1 MAINYLNSIDL
12 NQNELIHGTIENQ
25 ASDALAGTPVEGQL
39 YFNTTSQV
47 LKVGRE
53 ILPATTPK
61 TYEWVEVGGGVET
74 LSTTQTGDST
84 GNALTVLTDA
94 TGDVTI
100 NSFAYAGGNNIGYVP
115 TGGTASKF
123 LKGNG
128 TWATVDNYGNWKL
141 SANCAATINITSGN
155 TVDFVGTGTTT
166 VSRSTR
172 TITINSADQYVG
184 TVTSVSQTHG
194 GNAFTVG
201 GSPITSSGT
210 LAITMAGTSSQYID
224 GAGDLTTFP
233 SIPSSFNISLIGD
246 VTGSGTTGADITTT
260 ISAGAVDF
268 DMINTA
274 AIVTEAEGIENND
287 NDTTL
292 PTSAAVKAYA
302 DSLIVGGLIYQGGYN
317 AATNTPDLDSSPSAL
332 IKKGWTY
339 TVTADGDFFTEQVRV
354 GDVLIAE
361 SDAPTALTDWT
372 TVQNN
377 VDVADASTI
386 GLSNVVPGAS
396 GTITAPYSNGTATLD
411 VVNSSAT
418 QKGAIIVSPGEA
430 IDVSYSSGTATVS
443 VEKGD
448 ATNLGAVIV
457 KGTDPINVTYDTN
470 GNATVDIEDSAA
482 SQKGAVIVSAG
493 SGISVAYASGTATV
507 TNTQSNSDNS
517 FSGLIGD
524 GSLTSLPIT
533 SATHDLGTDSASFM
547 VQLVQVSDG
556 ATVYSDVVRGASGL
570 VTVNFAV
577 APASNAIRVLIQ
589 KIG

>member
-25 ASDALAGTPVEGQL
+25 GSDALAGTPVEGQL

-53 ILPATTPK
+53 ILPATNPK

-74 LSTTQTGDST
+74 LSTTQSGNST
-84 GNALTVLTDA
+84 GNALTVLSNA

-100 NSFAYAGGNNIGYVP
+100 NSFAYAGGDNIGYVP

-128 TWATVDNYGNWKL
+128 TWATVDNYVNWKL
-141 SANCAATINITSGN
+141 SAGGGATINITSGN

-184 TVTSVSQTHG
+184 TVTSVAATHAG
-194 GNAFTVG
+194 DAFTAAIG
-201 GSPITSSGT
+201 NTSTVNPSVD
-210 LAITMAGTSSQYID
+210 ITMNGASTDYID
-224 GAGDLTTFP
+224 GEGNLTTFP

-246 VTGSGTTGADITTT
+246 VTGSGTTGADITTA

-268 DMINTA
+268 AMINTA

-317 AATNTPDLDSSPSAL
+317 AATNTPDLDSSPSAA

-361 SDAPTALTDWT
+361 SDAPTALADWT

-377 VDVADASTI
+377 VDIADASTI
-386 GLSNVVPGAS
+386 GLGNVAGVDPIEVA
-396 GTITAPYSNGTATLD
+396 YSNGTAS
-411 VVNSSAT
+411 VSIKNSAAS
-418 QKGAIIVSPGEA
+418 QKGAVIVSPGEA

-482 SQKGAVIVSAG
+482 AQKGAVIVAAST
-493 SGISVAYASGTATV
+493 GISVGYASGTATI
-507 TNTQSNSDNS
+507 TNTDTNSSNTDEGEITAGQLTGTVTHNWGTAKVIVQTYKDNATDNYPTV
-517 FSGLIGD
+517 FCD
-524 GSLTSLPIT
+524 IT
-533 SATHDLGTDSASFM
+533 RT
-547 VQLVQVSDG
+547 
-556 ATVYSDVVRGASGL
+556 
-570 VTVNFAV
+570 
-577 APASNAIRVLIQ
+577 SNAVTATIASTETDDIIILVQ

>member
-39 YFNTTSQV
+39 YFNTQDHV

-53 ILPATTPK
+53 ILPATNPK

-84 GNALTVLTDA
+84 GNTLTVLTNA

-115 TGGTASKF
+115 TGGTASNF

-128 TWATVDNYGNWKL
+128 TWAALDNYGSWKL
-141 SANCAATINITSGN
+141 SAAGGATININSGN

-166 VSRSTR
+166 VSRSSK
-172 TITINSADQYVG
+172 TITINSADQYEG
-184 TVTSVSQTHG
+184 TVTSVAQTHG

-201 GSPITSSGT
+201 GSPITTSGT
-210 LAITMAGTSSQYID
+210 LAITMNGSSSQYID

-233 SIPSSFNISLIGD
+233 SIPSSFTVTLTGD
-246 VTGSGTTGADITTT
+246 VTGSGATGSDIATT

-268 DMINTA
+268 AMINTTA
-274 AIVTEAEGIENND
+274 VVTAAEGIASND

-302 DSLIVGGLIYQGGYN
+302 DSLIVGGLIYQGGYD
-317 AATNTPDLDSSPSAL
+317 AATNTPDLDSSPSSS

-339 TVTADGDFFTEQVRV
+339 TVTADGDFFTEQVRI

-361 SDAPTALTDWT
+361 QNAPTALADWT

-377 VDVADASTI
+377 IDIADATTI
-386 GLSNVVPGAS
+386 GEGNVVPGAS
-396 GTITAPYSNGTATLD
+396 GTITAPYTNGTATLD
-411 VVNSSAT
+411 VVDSTAA
-418 QKGAIIVSPGEA
+418 QKGAVIVDAGEG
-430 IDVSYSSGTATVS
+430 IDVTYSNGTATVKGEDSDASNKGIVIVAPSDPIEVSYASGTATVGI
-443 VEKGD
+443 K
-448 ATNLGAVIV
+448 
-457 KGTDPINVTYDTN
+457 
-470 GNATVDIEDSAA
+470 DSAA
-482 SQKGAVIVSAG
+482 SQKGAVIVSG
-493 SGISVAYASGTATV
+493 GTGISVAYSGGTATV
-507 TNTQSNSDNS
+507 TSTAQSDNS
-517 FSGLIGD
+517 FSGTIGD
-524 GSLTSLPIT
+524 GTLTSLPIT
-533 SATHDLGTDSASFM
+533 SGTHQLGLDSSSFM
-547 VQLVQVSDG
+547 VQLVEVSSG
-556 ATVYSDVVRGASGL
+556 ETVYSDVVRGASGL

-577 APASNAIRVLIQ
+577 APATNAIRVLIQ

>member
-39 YFNTTSQV
+39 YFNTASQV
-47 LKVGRE
+47 LKVGRDDG
-53 ILPATTPK
+53 TGTM
-61 TYEWVEVGGGVET
+61 EWVEVGGGVET

-84 GNALTVLTDA
+84 GNTLTVLTDA

-115 TGGTASKF
+115 TGGTASNF

-128 TWATVDNYGNWKL
+128 TWAALDNYGSWKL
-141 SANCAATINITSGN
+141 SAAGGATINIKSGN

-166 VSRSTR
+166 VSRASK
-172 TITINSADQYVG
+172 TITINSADQYEG
-184 TVTSVSQTHG
+184 TVTSVSTTHAG
-194 GNAFTVG
+194 GAFTAAIG
-201 GSPITSSGT
+201 GTAVDPSVD
-210 LAITMAGTSSQYID
+210 ITMNGTSSQYID

-233 SIPSSFNISLIGD
+233 SIPSSFTVTLTGD
-246 VTGSGTTGADITTT
+246 VTGSGSTGSDIATT

-268 DMINTA
+268 AMINTA
-274 AIVTEAEGIENND
+274 AIVTAAEGIASND

-292 PTSAAVKAYA
+292 PTSAAVKDYV
-302 DSLIVGGLIYQGGYN
+302 DSNIVGGLIYQGGYD
-317 AATNTPDLDSSPSAL
+317 AATNTPNLDSNPNPNL

-339 TVTADGDFFTEQVRV
+339 TVTADGLFFTEQVRV

-361 SDAPTALTDWT
+361 QDTPTALASWT

-377 VDVADASTI
+377 IDLADATTI
-386 GLSNVVPGAS
+386 GIGNVVPGS
-396 GTITAPYSNGTATLD
+396 TNTITAPYTAGTATLD
-411 VVNSSAT
+411 VVDSS
-418 QKGAIIVSPGEA
+418 
-430 IDVSYSSGTATVS
+430 
-443 VEKGD
+443 
-448 ATNLGAVIV
+448 
-457 KGTDPINVTYDTN
+457 
-470 GNATVDIEDSAA
+470 A
-482 SQKGAVIVSAG
+482 SQKGAVIVAPGEGIDVTYSNGTATVKGEDSSA
-493 SGISVAYASGTATV
+493 SNKGIVIVAPSDPIEVSYASGTATV
-507 TNTQSNSDNS
+507 GIKDSAAAQKGAVIVSGGTGISVAYSSGTATVTSTAQSDNS
-517 FSGLIGD
+517 FSGTIGD

-533 SATHDLGTDSASFM
+533 SATHGLGTDSSSFM
-547 VQLVQVSDG
+547 VQLVEVSSG
-556 ATVYSDVVRGASGL
+556 ETVYSDVVRGASGL

>member
-39 YFNTTSQV
+39 YFNTTAQI

-53 ILPATTPK
+53 ILPATNPK

-84 GNALTVLTDA
+84 GNALTVLSNA

-100 NSFAYAGGNNIGYVP
+100 NSFAYAGGSNIGYVP
-115 TGGTASKF
+115 TGGTASNF
-123 LKGNG
+123 LKGDG
-128 TWATVDNYGNWKL
+128 TWAALDNYGNWKL
-141 SANCAATINITSGN
+141 SANGAATININSGN

-166 VSRSTR
+166 VSRSSK

-233 SIPSSFNISLIGD
+233 SIPSSFTVTLTGD
-246 VTGSGTTGADITTT
+246 VTGSGATGTNIATT

-268 DMINTA
+268 AMINAA

-287 NDTTL
+287 NDTTI

-317 AATNTPDLDSSPSAL
+317 AATNTPDLDSSPSSA

-339 TVTADGDFFTEQVRV
+339 TVTADGLFFTEQVRV
-354 GDVLIAE
+354 GDVIIAE
-361 SDAPTALTDWT
+361 SDAPTALADWT

-377 VDVADASTI
+377 IDLADGATIGIGNVAASTDVELLGI
-386 GLSNVVPGAS
+386 NVAYDNPTS
-396 GTITAPYSNGTATLD
+396 GTAHVGLDIDGLPSNTLPSQAGDVSIPFVDDTSGTNAKATLD
-411 VVNSSAT
+411 DLIALGNSQTSND
-418 QKGAIIVSPGEA
+418 GEITA
-430 IDVSYSSGTATVS
+430 GSLSGTVTHNWGT
-443 VEKGD
+443 EK
-448 ATNLGAVIV
+448 VIV
-457 KGTDPINVTYDTN
+457 QTYKD
-470 GNATVDIEDSAA
+470 NATDNYPTVFCDITRTSN
-482 SQKGAVIVSAG
+482 AV
-493 SGISVAYASGTATV
+493 TATIAS
-507 TNTQSNSDNS
+507 TE
-517 FSGLIGD
+517 
-524 GSLTSLPIT
+524 
-533 SATHDLGTDSASFM
+533 TDDIII
-547 VQLVQVSDG
+547 LV
-556 ATVYSDVVRGASGL
+556 
-570 VTVNFAV
+570 
-577 APASNAIRVLIQ
+577 Q

>member
-25 ASDALAGTPVEGQL
+25 GSDALAGTPVEGQL
-39 YFNTTSQV
+39 YFNTTAQV
-47 LKVGRE
+47 LKVGRDDG
-53 ILPATTPK
+53 TGTM
-61 TYEWVEVGGGVET
+61 EWVEVGGGVET

-84 GNALTVLTDA
+84 GNALTVLSNA
-94 TGDVTI
+94 KEDVTI
-100 NSFAYAGGNNIGYVP
+100 NSFAYAGGSNIGYVP
-115 TGGTASKF
+115 TGGTASNF
-123 LKGNG
+123 LKGDG
-128 TWATVDNYGNWKL
+128 TWAALDNYGNWKL
-141 SANCAATINITSGN
+141 SANGAATININSGN

-166 VSRSTR
+166 VSRSSK

-233 SIPSSFNISLIGD
+233 SIPSSFTVTLTGD
-246 VTGSGTTGADITTT
+246 VTGSGATGTNIATT

-268 DMINTA
+268 AMINAA

-287 NDTTL
+287 NDTTI

-317 AATNTPDLDSSPSAL
+317 AATNTPDLDSSPSSA

-339 TVTADGDFFTEQVRV
+339 TVTADGNFFTEQVRV

-361 SDAPTALTDWT
+361 SDSPTALTDWT

-377 VDVADASTI
+377 VDIADASTI
-386 GLSNVVPGAS
+386 GLSNVVPGS
-396 GTITAPYSNGTATLD
+396 SNTITAPYSNGTATLD
-411 VVNSSAT
+411 VVNS
-418 QKGAIIVSPGEA
+418 
-430 IDVSYSSGTATVS
+430 TA
-443 VEKGD
+443 
-448 ATNLGAVIV
+448 A
-457 KGTDPINVTYDTN
+457 
-470 GNATVDIEDSAA
+470 
-482 SQKGAVIVSAG
+482 QKGAVIVAPGGGIDVSYSNGTATVSGENSTATNKGIVIVAEDDPIEVGYASGTATVGIKDSAAAQKGAVIVTAG
-493 SGISVAYASGTATV
+493 SGISVGYVNGEATV

-533 SATHDLGTDSASFM
+533 SATHGLGTDSSSFM

>member
-39 YFNTTSQV
+39 YFNTTAQI

-53 ILPATTPK
+53 ILPATNPK

-84 GNALTVLTDA
+84 GNALTVLSNA

-100 NSFAYAGGNNIGYVP
+100 NSFAYAGGSNIGYVP
-115 TGGTASKF
+115 TGGTASNF
-123 LKGNG
+123 LKGDG
-128 TWATVDNYGNWKL
+128 TWAALDNYGNWKL
-141 SANCAATINITSGN
+141 SANGAATININSGN

-166 VSRSTR
+166 VSRSSK

-233 SIPSSFNISLIGD
+233 SIPSSFTVTLTGD
-246 VTGSGTTGADITTT
+246 VTGSGATGTNIATT

-268 DMINTA
+268 AMINAA

-287 NDTTL
+287 NDTTI

-317 AATNTPDLDSSPSAL
+317 AATNTPDLDSSPSSA

-339 TVTADGDFFTEQVRV
+339 TVTADGLFFTEQVRV
-354 GDVLIAE
+354 GDVIIAE
-361 SDAPTALTDWT
+361 SDAPTALADWT

-377 VDVADASTI
+377 IDLADLTTVGIGNVNAGGAIDVS
-386 GLSNVVPGAS
+386 
-396 GTITAPYSNGTATLD
+396 YSNGTATVSVED
-411 VVNSSAT
+411 STASN
-418 QKGAIIVSPGEA
+418 KGAVIVAASTDSNLEG
-430 IDVSYSSGTATVS
+430 IDVAYSSGTATVGLDIQGLT
-443 VEKGD
+443 GD
-448 ATNLGAVIV
+448 D
-457 KGTDPINVTYDTN
+457 GTGDPISNFEIPFY
-470 GNATVDIEDSAA
+470 SAPDDQNYKITIAQLVALA
-482 SQKGAVIVSAG
+482 S
-493 SGISVAYASGTATV
+493 
-507 TNTQSNSDNS
+507 SNNS

-533 SATHDLGTDSASFM
+533 SATHGLGTDSSSFM

>member
-25 ASDALAGTPVEGQL
+25 ASNALAGTPVEGQL

-74 LSTTQTGDST
+74 LSTTQSGDST

-100 NSFAYAGGNNIGYVP
+100 NSFAYAGGDNIGYVP
-115 TGGTASKF
+115 TGGTASNF

-128 TWATVDNYGNWKL
+128 TWAALDNYSNWKL
-141 SANCAATINITSGN
+141 SADGGATINITSGD

-166 VSRSTR
+166 VSRSSR
-172 TITINSADQYVG
+172 TITINSADQYDG

-201 GSPITSSGT
+201 GSPITSAGT
-210 LAITMAGTSSQYID
+210 LAITMNGSAAQYID

-233 SIPSSFNISLIGD
+233 SIPSSFTVTLIGD
-246 VTGSGTTGADITTT
+246 VTGSGDTGTDITTT

-268 DMINTA
+268 AMINTA
-274 AIVTEAEGIENND
+274 AIVTDAEGIENND

-332 IKKGWTY
+332 IKQGWTY
-339 TVTADGDFFTEQVRV
+339 TVTAEGLFFTEQVRV

-361 SDAPTALTDWT
+361 SDSPTALTDWT

-377 VDVADASTI
+377 IDIADASTI
-386 GLSNVVPGAS
+386 GEGNVVPGAS
-396 GTITAPYSNGTATLD
+396 NTITAPYTNGTATLD
-411 VVNSSAT
+411 VVNSTAS
-418 QKGAIIVSPGEA
+418 QKGAVIVAGSDPIEVTYA
-430 IDVSYSSGTATVS
+430 SGTATVGI
-443 VEKGD
+443 K
-448 ATNLGAVIV
+448 
-457 KGTDPINVTYDTN
+457 
-470 GNATVDIEDSAA
+470 DSAA
-482 SQKGAVIVSAG
+482 AQKGAVIVSAG
-493 SGISVAYASGTATV
+493 SGISVAYSGGTATV

-524 GSLTSLPIT
+524 GTLTSLPIT
-533 SATHDLGTDSASFM
+533 SATHGLGTDSSSFM
-547 VQLVQVSDG
+547 VQLVQESDG

>member
-53 ILPATTPK
+53 ILPATNPK

-84 GNALTVLTDA
+84 GNTLTVLTDA

-100 NSFAYAGGNNIGYVP
+100 NSFAYAGGDNIGYVP
-115 TGGTASKF
+115 TGGTASNF

-128 TWATVDNYGNWKL
+128 TWAALDNYGNWKL
-141 SANCAATINITSGN
+141 SAAGGATVDISSGN

-166 VSRSTR
+166 VSRASK
-172 TITINSADQYVG
+172 TITINSADQYEG
-184 TVTSVSQTHG
+184 TVTSVAQTHG

-201 GSPITSSGT
+201 GSPITTSGT
-210 LAITMAGTSSQYID
+210 LAITMNGAATDYID
-224 GAGDLTTFP
+224 GEGNLTTFP
-233 SIPSSFNISLIGD
+233 SIPSSFTVTLIGD
-246 VTGSGTTGADITTT
+246 VTGSGATGSDITTT

-268 DMINTA
+268 AMINTA
-274 AIVTEAEGIENND
+274 AVVTEAEGIENND

-302 DSLIVGGLIYQGGYN
+302 DSLIVGGLIYQGGYD
-317 AATNTPDLDSSPSAL
+317 AATNTPDLDSSPSSS

-339 TVTADGDFFTEQVRV
+339 TVTADGTFFTEQVRV

-361 SDAPTALTDWT
+361 QDAPTALANWT

-377 VDVADASTI
+377 IDLADATTI
-386 GLSNVVPGAS
+386 GLGNVVPGTS
-396 GTITAPYSNGTATLD
+396 GTITAPYTAGTATLD
-411 VVNSSAT
+411 VVDSTAA
-418 QKGAIIVSPGEA
+418 QKGAVIVAPSDPIE
-430 IDVSYSSGTATVS
+430 VSYASGTATVGI
-443 VEKGD
+443 K
-448 ATNLGAVIV
+448 
-457 KGTDPINVTYDTN
+457 
-470 GNATVDIEDSAA
+470 DSAA
-482 SQKGAVIVSAG
+482 AQKGAVIVSG
-493 SGISVAYASGTATV
+493 GTGISVAYSGGTATV
-507 TNTQSNSDNS
+507 TNTETNSGNTATGTITAGNLTGTVTHAFGINTIVQTIDS
-517 FSGLIGD
+517 SGN
-524 GSLTSLPIT
+524 
-533 SATHDLGTDSASFM
+533 
-547 VQLVQVSDG
+547 
-556 ATVYSDVVRGASGL
+556 TVYCDISRTATTSVATIATAEATDITIL
-570 VTVNFAV
+570 V
-577 APASNAIRVLIQ
+577 Q